1 MLQLAS
7 IGRIKQNTR
16 HNLSGDSL
24 VSIGQDIRQGA
35 AQDIHQQ
42 AAQDTHDTKDLA
54 LSQLDGGQATPP
66 VLKASL
72 EEISAFLISDFPQM
86 SCTVL
91 AIGVNSAT
99 IRYPVDYSSLRPG
112 GTVSGPVMMAAADV
126 ALYVALLAQIGI
138 ADAVIA
144 PSDEINDSH
153 GIARDLTKPKKI
165 GHWGNGDYEVKLEK
179 EEEIDQVF
187 KLIKQ
192 SYTYN
197 K

>member
-1 MLQLAS
+1 MAQRTIVLAS
-7 IGRIKQNTR
+7 QSVHRK
-16 HNLSGDSL
+16 
-24 VSIGQDIRQGA
+24 
-35 AQDIHQQ
+35 
-42 AAQDTHDTKDLA
+42 
-54 LSQLDGGQATPP
+54 
-66 VLKASL
+66 
-72 EEISAFLISDFPQM
+72 M
-86 SCTVL
+86 
-91 AIGVNSAT
+91 
-99 IRYPVDYSSLRPG
+99 
-112 GTVSGPVMMAAADV
+112 
-126 ALYVALLAQIGI
+126 LLAQIGI

-153 GIARDLTKPKKI
+153 GIARGLTKPKKI